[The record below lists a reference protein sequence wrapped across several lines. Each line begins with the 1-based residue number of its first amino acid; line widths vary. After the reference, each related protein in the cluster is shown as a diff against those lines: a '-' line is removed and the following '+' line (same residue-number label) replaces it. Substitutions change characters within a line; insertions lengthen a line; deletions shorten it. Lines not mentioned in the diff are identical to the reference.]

1 MSTWLYDKNPIEP
14 MRWES
19 DLRTLKTR
27 LESGE
32 DVFGDLIRE
41 TLLNNPHRVTVELLP
56 DTGLAAKQEADER
69 AKLERAFTGMSATDK
84 EDMVKNTAALRKH
97 QETPDSPEDL
107 QCVPS
112 LSLDDIPKEVQRIPS
127 EESALGATTVL
138 KHDIF
143 TNGVLYADLALDMG
157 GVPGELLPL
166 IPLFCRCLT
175 EMGTETESFVELTER
190 IGRKT
195 GGLAATTLVSAKRG
209 SEEPVAY
216 VMLRGKAGQ
225 ESSIVAGGH
234 SYAARRLSAQ
244 HTTAGGVSEQMGGL
258 DNLQYIRALEKR
270 AKEDWPSVLRDLESI
285 RSALVRREGS
295 IVNLTGDAETLEA
308 ASPAVEGF
316 LGCLEDAPPAGGRRA
331 GWLSGIPKENE
342 ALVVPTQVNYVG
354 KGANLYRQA
363 GYDLEGSAYVISKY
377 LGNTWLWDRVRV
389 SGGAY
394 GGFCSF
400 DNHSGMFTYLSYRDP
415 NLKDTVANYDGAV
428 EYLRTLEI
436 EGDALQKAIIST
448 IGEIDSYQLPD
459 AKGYTAFQRHV
470 IGISDEQRQK
480 SRDEILSTTQEDF
493 RRFAEFLETVKG
505 PAGRVVA
512 VASGS

>member
-1 MSTWLYDKNPIEP
+1 M
-14 MRWES
+14 
-19 DLRTLKTR
+19 
-27 LESGE
+27 
-32 DVFGDLIRE
+32 
-41 TLLNNPHRVTVELLP
+41 
-56 DTGLAAKQEADER
+56 
-69 AKLERAFTGMSATDK
+69 
-84 EDMVKNTAALRKH
+84 
-97 QETPDSPEDL
+97 
-107 QCVPS
+107 
-112 LSLDDIPKEVQRIPS
+112 
-127 EESALGATTVL
+127 
-138 KHDIF
+138 
-143 TNGVLYADLALDMG
+143 
-157 GVPGELLPL
+157 
-166 IPLFCRCLT
+166 
-175 EMGTETESFVELTER
+175 
-190 IGRKT
+190 
-195 GGLAATTLVSAKRG
+195 
-209 SEEPVAY
+209 
-216 VMLRGKAGQ
+216 
-225 ESSIVAGGH
+225 
-234 SYAARRLSAQ
+234 YAARRLGAQ
-244 HTTAGGVSEQMGGL
+244 HTTAGWITEQISGL
-258 DNLQYIRALEKR
+258 DNLHYIRALEKR
-270 AKEDWPSVLRDLESI
+270 VKEDWPSVLRDLEAI

-295 IVNLTGDAETLEA
+295 VVNLTGDTETLQA
-308 ASPAVEGF
+308 AAPAVEGF
-316 LGCLEDAPPAGGRRA
+316 LGCLEDAPPPAGRHA
-331 GWLSGIPKENE
+331 GWLPGIPKENE

-354 KGANLYRQA
+354 KGANLYREA
-363 GYDLEGSAYVISKY
+363 GYELEGSAYVISKY

-512 VASGS
+512 VASKESVERSQAAGGPDLNVTTVL

>member
-1 MSTWLYDKNPIEP
+1 M
-14 MRWES
+14 
-19 DLRTLKTR
+19 
-27 LESGE
+27 
-32 DVFGDLIRE
+32 
-41 TLLNNPHRVTVELLP
+41 
-56 DTGLAAKQEADER
+56 
-69 AKLERAFTGMSATDK
+69 
-84 EDMVKNTAALRKH
+84 
-97 QETPDSPEDL
+97 
-107 QCVPS
+107 
-112 LSLDDIPKEVQRIPS
+112 
-127 EESALGATTVL
+127 
-138 KHDIF
+138 
-143 TNGVLYADLALDMG
+143 
-157 GVPGELLPL
+157 
-166 IPLFCRCLT
+166 
-175 EMGTETESFVELTER
+175 
-190 IGRKT
+190 
-195 GGLAATTLVSAKRG
+195 
-209 SEEPVAY
+209 
-216 VMLRGKAGQ
+216 
-225 ESSIVAGGH
+225 
-234 SYAARRLSAQ
+234 
-244 HTTAGGVSEQMGGL
+244 
-258 DNLQYIRALEKR
+258 
-270 AKEDWPSVLRDLESI
+270 
-285 RSALVRREGS
+285 
-295 IVNLTGDAETLEA
+295 
-308 ASPAVEGF
+308 
-316 LGCLEDAPPAGGRRA
+316 
-331 GWLSGIPKENE
+331 
-342 ALVVPTQVNYVG
+342 PTQVNYVG

-512 VASGS
+512 VASKESVERSQAAGGPDLNVTTVL